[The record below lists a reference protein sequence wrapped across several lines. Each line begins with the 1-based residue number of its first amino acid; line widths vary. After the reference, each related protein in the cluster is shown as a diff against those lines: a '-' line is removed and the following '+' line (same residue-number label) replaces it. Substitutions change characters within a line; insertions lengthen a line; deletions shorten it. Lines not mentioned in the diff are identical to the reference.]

1 VGGRGYEAALRQ
13 PRAVHRQR
21 GRGPAALPGRCQHR
35 DYLSREGIFIDQRG
49 RYLGEVILGNRLM
62 YNTRSPHRR
71 VGFAVLGAYGSS
83 GRFGDPGN
91 AGRVGPVAGYRD
103 VPPERLGP

>member
-1 VGGRGYEAALRQ
+1 MPKAGGSS
-13 PRAVHRQR
+13 PRR
-21 GRGPAALPGRCQHR
+21 P
-35 DYLSREGIFIDQRG
+35 S
-49 RYLGEVILGNRLM
+49 
-62 YNTRSPHRR
+62 
-71 VGFAVLGAYGSS
+71 LGAYGSS

>member
-1 VGGRGYEAALRQ
+1 MRLLFDS
-13 PRAVHRQR
+13 R
-21 GRGPAALPGRCQHR
+21 GRYIASEDAGRLHSPAGANIGH
-35 DYLSREGIFIDQRG
+35 YLSREGIFIDQRG
-49 RYLGEVILGNRLM
+49 RYLGEVALGNRLM